1 MSITNRKIKEVCAR
15 EELPFIDN
23 DNVDRIHHLNRSKLH
38 MNAEGKCILANN
50 FLRALGHY

>member
-1 MSITNRKIKEVCAR
+1 MSITNRKIKEACAH

-38 MNAEGKCILANN
+38 QNAEGTRILANN